1 MPGITIIPRL
11 TRNQNQKQQDTGN
24 NMNEIVDLV
33 NKYGFPIVMAVGM
46 GYIIKYVWEWS
57 TKEVKPVISEAN
69 TVLIALIDRIRMLDN
84 DLIRLNQKVN
94 TVLHL
99 RGKMIESDRVME
111 SVKVEREASK
121 QFDAAVR
128 MDDPKPGEETV
139 RQWPDPK
146 KKPNPDDIKTAS
158 AGEG

>member
-1 MPGITIIPRL
+1 M
-11 TRNQNQKQQDTGN
+11 DVV
-24 NMNEIVDLV
+24 ELV

-46 GYIIKYVWEWS
+46 GFIIKYVWEWA

-99 RGKMIESDRVME
+99 RGKIIESDRVME
-111 SVKVEREASK
+111 QVKVEREAAK
-121 QFDAAVR
+121 QFDKAVR
-128 MDDPKPGEETV
+128 MDDPKEPKSK
-139 RQWPDPK
+139 DNK
-146 KKPNPDDIKTAS
+146 KKIDPDDAKTAA